1 MSIKINS
8 ICFNQDGDPAAGSLH
23 CRVDGNKPIPPRFE
37 LGDGLSPVGV
47 FVPSALGPNIPIEI
61 GVDNTAP
68 TPINLIITAKET
80 SHPSLFGNLLFQ
92 GSWFLRAA
100 AWF

>member
-37 LGDGLSPVGV
+37 LGTDC
-47 FVPSALGPNIPIEI
+47 
-61 GVDNTAP
+61 
-68 TPINLIITAKET
+68 
-80 SHPSLFGNLLFQ
+80 HPWACLF
-92 GSWFLRAA
+92 RAH
-100 AWF
+100 WDQIYL

>member
-37 LGDGLSPVGV
+37 LGAGLSPVGV
-47 FVPSALGPNIPIEI
+47 FVPSALGPNIPIAVSYTHLDVYKRQAKG
-61 GVDNTAP
+61 GVQV
-68 TPINLIITAKET
+68 K
-80 SHPSLFGNLLFQ
+80 
-92 GSWFLRAA
+92 
-100 AWF
+100 